1 MARLKEQYATE
12 IVPAMKKKFGYSNVL
27 SVPRLKKVVVNMG
40 VGSALEN
47 KARLDYA
54 MNDLARITG
63 QKPMMRKA
71 TKSIAGFKVREGNP
85 IGCKVTLR
93 RERMYEFLDRLIN
106 VAIPRFRDF
115 RGVSDNAF
123 DGTGNYSMGVAEQS
137 VFPEVD
143 VDRMEFVQGMDITMV
158 TTAKTDEEC
167 RELLTL
173 FGMPFARRD

>member
-1 MARLKEQYATE
+1 M
-12 IVPAMKKKFGYSNVL
+12 KKFGYSNAL
-27 SVPRLKKVVVNMG
+27 SVPRLKKIVVNMG

-47 KARLDYA
+47 KNRLDDA
-54 MNDLARITG
+54 MKDLARITG

-71 TKSIAGFKVREGNP
+71 KKSIAGFKLREDNP

-115 RGVSDNAF
+115 RGVSDKAF

-143 VDRMEFVQGMDITMV
+143 ADRMEFVQGMDVTLV

-173 FGMPFARRD
+173 FGMPFATRD